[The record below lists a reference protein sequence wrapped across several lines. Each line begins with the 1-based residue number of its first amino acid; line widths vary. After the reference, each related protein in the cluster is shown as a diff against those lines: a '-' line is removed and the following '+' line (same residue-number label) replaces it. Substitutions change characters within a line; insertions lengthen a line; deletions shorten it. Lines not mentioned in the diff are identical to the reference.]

1 MRKIATAMVKITE
14 QRSNDWLSNAHT
26 NLVALW
32 LPKGAIIAA
41 LFAAAPLRAAIWTV
55 ALLWMGIACILNA
68 RRCGRTHCRYTGPY
82 YLAMILPVL
91 VLAFNLISAS
101 IYAWL
106 ALALLIVCGGWLIWW
121 ATEQLWGRYS
131 NA

>member
-1 MRKIATAMVKITE
+1 MVKIVE
-14 QRSNDWLSNAHT
+14 QRSNDWLSNAYT
-26 NLVALW
+26 NLAAWW

-41 LFAAAPLRAAIWTV
+41 LFAAVSLRAAVWTV

-82 YLAMILPVL
+82 YLMMILPVL
-91 VLAFNLISAS
+91 GLAFDLISAS

-106 ALALLIVCGGWLIWW
+106 ALAILIVCGGWLIWW
-121 ATEQLWGRYS
+121 MTEQLWGRYS